1 MVSWGKSASKEAEK
15 DKGGT
20 KRKTHPR
27 CPSVAHVSLPR
38 GTGKSRERQ
47 VGKDAVLLPAVCVCW
62 RESS

>member
-20 KRKTHPR
+20 KRRHIPDA
-27 CPSVAHVSLPR
+27 PSIAHVSLPG

-47 VGKDAVLLPAVCVCW
+47 VGKDVVLFPALRVCVC
-62 RESS
+62 SG